1 VCPHHSRM
9 GAVSQVCDRTCALL
23 GLLLITQLG
32 ILMAL
37 RLFQASHS
45 SSSSQQLRLL
55 TAYEDGSVALR
66 ATDRKTSV
74 EGVGWDKLWTAKLH
88 VESGRFVPISL
99 CIYSHNPRTVMAMA
113 VTLDGT
119 LALSVSAD
127 HIIGRYNLAVRPI
140 YPGGSKRD

>member
-1 VCPHHSRM
+1 
-9 GAVSQVCDRTCALL
+9 
-23 GLLLITQLG
+23 
-32 ILMAL
+32 MAL
-37 RLFQASHS
+37 RLFQASHP

-74 EGVGWDKLWTAKLH
+74 EGVGWYKLWTAKLH
-88 VESGRFVPISL
+88 VESGRVGPVSL
-99 CIYSHNPRTVMAMA
+99 STYSHTPRTVMAMA

-127 HIIGRYNLAVRPI
+127 HIIGRYNLAVRVVYSGWPR
-140 YPGGSKRD
+140 RD

>member
-1 VCPHHSRM
+1 
-9 GAVSQVCDRTCALL
+9 
-23 GLLLITQLG
+23 
-32 ILMAL
+32 MAL
-37 RLFQASHS
+37 RLFQVSHP

-88 VESGRFVPISL
+88 VESGRVALVSL
-99 CIYSHNPRTVMAMA
+99 CTYSHNPQTVMAMA

-127 HIIGRYNLAVRPI
+127 HIIGRYNLAVRLI
-140 YPGGSKRD
+140 HRGGPRRD